1 MRKLFTL
8 AAAVLASFSLWAAE
22 PDFESYDWTEASIA
36 EVPGNH
42 DGITIYSEGLGDV
55 GNVSGHWYIP
65 ANQNL
70 KATDDSW
77 KFFGVSATSQID
89 SIAVMYCS
97 NKKGDQTNIAWVAWG
112 NETPSK
118 DVIDYGTTAGTNG
131 DKKWDE
137 AIWETIDLSGIEA
150 YSVYMSRSNREFYK
164 DGTKIANFGG
174 GKTINVL
181 GFRVWL
187 HETKTVVSTE
197 ESLTAVTINDVAI
210 SATDL
215 ASLVSN
221 KYLFLADAYVTAP
234 VVKFTK
240 HTVITYDDAST
251 KEKDEV
257 IEVTSQ
263 PATTTWGASATINGN
278 SYYVYTSKAASR
290 TVTYMYGEQ
299 VLGTEIVAANGNPAE
314 YAQYETMPLA
324 TFGGWYKDA
333 DLTQKVESM
342 AAEVISADVTFY
354 AKFSKDYL
362 SKNVNIEQLVL
373 DYGTKYDIKSAL
385 TAAGWAYENVD
396 QLDTLNDLENKAARN
411 EPYLGLKLKTKGAY
425 IMGNLAVDGVL
436 LVKFG
441 NIGCD
446 INVTAKGAS
455 VDANDTYKKED
466 LWREDDQAY
475 VLPVYGFT
483 EDVLLTITT
492 TDKGTVVLKQLML
505 DELATVT
512 LPAPGAYLVTCAE
525 SENGTIEATW
535 PNKKY
540 RTPVGETVTLTVTPA
555 EGYKVSDVQVDGV
568 SLNAVENV
576 YSFVMPDQA
585 VTVSASFERLPV
597 VEYNITI
604 AEMQNGTVTA
614 DKEKAAEGELVTL
627 TVTPAE
633 GYKIADVKV
642 NDVSLNA
649 VEGVYSFIML
659 AEEVTITATFV
670 EDEPVI
676 VTEYNI
682 TIAEMQNGSVSADK
696 AQAAKGEI
704 VTLTVTPAEGYKIA
718 DVKVNNVSL
727 NAVEGVYSFEMPEED
742 VTITAS
748 FSSTEGFEN
757 IDASKQAVKVILNGQ
772 LLIKKGDKLF
782 DAHGVIL
789 Q

>member
-1 MRKLFTL
+1 MKKLFTL

-70 KATDDSW
+70 KATDESW

-221 KYLFLADAYVTAP
+221 TYLFLTDAYVTAP

-240 HTVITYDDAST
+240 HTVITYDDQST
-251 KEKDEV
+251 KVKDEV

-333 DLTQKVESM
+333 DLTQAVANI
-342 AAEVISADVTFY
+342 AAEVISVDATYY
-354 AKFSKDYL
+354 AKFTKAFLNASL
-362 SKNVNIEQLVL
+362 NIEQLVL
-373 DYGTKYDIKSAL
+373 DYGTSYDIRSAL
-385 TAAGWAYENVD
+385 TAAGWGYKDLND
-396 QLDTLNDLENKAARN
+396 LDTLNDIENKTNRN
-411 EPYLGLKLKTKGAY
+411 EAFLGLKIKTKGAY
-425 IMGNLAVDGVL
+425 VQCWLREGERLD
-436 LVKFG
+436 VKFG
-441 NIGCD
+441 NIGCNVQLNLHGEMGD
-446 INVTAKGAS
+446 INETYTKDDLASIDNIVSISGQPEDKLVT
-455 VDANDTYKKED
+455 
-466 LWREDDQAY
+466 
-475 VLPVYGFT
+475 FT
-483 EDVLLTITT
+483 TS
-492 TDKGTVVLKQLML
+492 DKGTVVLKQLIL
-505 DELATVT
+505 NGTIAEVT
-512 LPAPGAYLVTCAE
+512 LPDPSAYLVTCAE
-525 SENGTIEATW
+525 AENGEVKATW
-535 PNKKY
+535 ASKGDKGY
-540 RTPVGETVTLTVTPA
+540 RTPIGETVTLTVTPNS
-555 EGYKVSDVQVDGV
+555 GYKVVDVQVDGV
-568 SLNAVENV
+568 SLNAVEGV
-576 YSFVMPDQA
+576 YSFVMPAKD
-585 VTVSASFERLPV
+585 VTVTASFE
-597 VEYNITI
+597 
-604 AEMQNGTVTA
+604 Q
-614 DKEKAAEGELVTL
+614 
-627 TVTPAE
+627 
-633 GYKIADVKV
+633 
-642 NDVSLNA
+642 
-649 VEGVYSFIML
+649 
-659 AEEVTITATFV
+659 
-670 EDEPVI
+670 DEASAI
-676 VTEYNI
+676 NNTE
-682 TIAEMQNGSVSADK
+682 A
-696 AQAAKGEI
+696 
-704 VTLTVTPAEGYKIA
+704 
-718 DVKVNNVSL
+718 
-727 NAVEGVYSFEMPEED
+727 
-742 VTITAS
+742 
-748 FSSTEGFEN
+748 
-757 IDASKQAVKVILNGQ
+757 AVKAVKIVRNGQ
-772 LLIKKGDKLF
+772 LVTEKN
-782 DAHGVIL
+782 GVVYNAQGAIVK
-789 Q
+789 